1 MMFFSDEVKALEILP
16 FRPRFFAGNAYES
29 SETSGD
35 LFCRYWVE
43 VSNGICKK
51 SQLGDR
57 AEIEP
62 DQNRRN
68 REKNLRI
75 VPPRE
80 NLSKS

>member
-1 MMFFSDEVKALEILP
+1 MFFSDEVKALAILP

-62 DQNRRN
+62 DQNR
-68 REKNLRI
+68 EKI
-75 VPPRE
+75 C
-80 NLSKS
+80 